1 MPVATAENVGI
12 HYSHERMLD
21 ARERSWTALRDIASR
36 IRPGMNE
43 TEAVDLAKVCL
54 DAAGM
59 QRIWHP
65 SIIRFGANTLKT
77 FRERSAPDT
86 VLGDSDIYFIDLGPV
101 FDGHEGDVGD
111 TFVVGD
117 DPTMHACANAARD
130 LFTLTAARWREGT
143 TGVELYAYADAQAAA
158 MGWRL
163 NHESKGHRVG
173 DYPHAVHKAGSLGH
187 FDAAPV
193 PGLWI
198 LEIQI
203 AHPTLP
209 IGAFFEDL
217 LNGPPPSSLQ
227 L

>member
-1 MPVATAENVGI
+1 MPVATAENVGS
-12 HYSHERMLD
+12 HYSRERMLA

-36 IRPGMNE
+36 IVPGMSE
-43 TEAVDLAKVCL
+43 PEAQALAKDRL
-54 DAAGM
+54 EAAGM

-65 SIIRFGANTLKT
+65 SIIRFGDNTLKT
-77 FRERSAPDT
+77 FRQRSAPDT
-86 VLGDSDIYFIDLGPV
+86 VLRDDDIYFIDLGPV

-117 DPTMHACANAARD
+117 DATMLACATAARD
-130 LFTLTAARWREGT
+130 LFTMTSERWREGI
-143 TGVELYAYADAQAAA
+143 TGVELYAYADTQAKA

-163 NHESKGHRVG
+163 NHETKGHRVG
-173 DYPHAVHKAGSLGH
+173 DYPHAVHKAGSLGQ
-187 FDAAPV
+187 FDAPPV

-217 LNGPPPSSLQ
+217 LVSRS
-227 L
+227 

>member
-1 MPVATAENVGI
+1 MTATTAENVGL
-12 HYSHERMLD
+12 HYSQERMRA
-21 ARERSWTALRDIASR
+21 ARDSSWAALRDIASR
-36 IRPGMNE
+36 IVPGMSE
-43 TEAVDLAKVCL
+43 AEAVNLAKERL

-65 SIIRFGANTLKT
+65 SIIRFGPNTLKT
-77 FRERSAPDT
+77 FRQRSDADT
-86 VLGDSDIYFIDLGPV
+86 VLGNSDIYFIDLGPV

-111 TFVVGD
+111 TFVVGED
-117 DPTMHACANAARD
+117 ATMHACAEAARD
-130 LFTLTAARWREGT
+130 LFKVTAARWREGT
-143 TGVELYAYADAQAAA
+143 TGTDLYAYADDQAKA

-173 DYPHAVHKAGSLGH
+173 DYPHAVHKAGSLGN
-187 FDAAPV
+187 FDAAPI
-193 PGLWI
+193 PGLWV

-217 LNGPPPSSLQ
+217 LMA
-227 L
+227 

>member
-1 MPVATAENVGI
+1 MPVATAENVGS
-12 HYSHERMLD
+12 HYSLDRMLA
-21 ARERSWTALRDIASR
+21 ARERSWVALRDIASR
-36 IRPGMNE
+36 IQPGMGE
-43 TEAVDLAKVCL
+43 TEAVAMAKDRL

-65 SIIRFGANTLKT
+65 SIIRFGANTLRT
-77 FRERSAPDT
+77 FRQPSAAGT
-86 VLGDSDIYFIDLGPV
+86 LLGAEDIFFIDLGPV

-111 TFVVGD
+111 SFVVGD
-117 DPTMHACANAARD
+117 DPTMHACAKAARD
-130 LFTLTAARWREGT
+130 LFTLTAARWREGI
-143 TGVELYAYADAQAAA
+143 TGIELYAYADTQATA

-163 NHESKGHRVG
+163 NHETKGHRVG
-173 DYPHAVHKAGSLGH
+173 DYPHAVHKAGSLGQ

-203 AHPTLP
+203 AHPSLP

-217 LNGPPPSSLQ
+217 LME
-227 L
+227 

>member
-1 MPVATAENVGI
+1 MPTVTAQNVGK
-12 HYSHERMLD
+12 SFSLERMLQ
-21 ARERSWTALRDIASR
+21 ARERSWAALRDIASR
-36 IRPGMNE
+36 ITPGM
-43 TEAVDLAKVCL
+43 TEPEAAAMAAERLA
-54 DAAGM
+54 AAGM

-77 FRERSAPDT
+77 FRQRSAPDT
-86 VLGDSDIYFIDLGPV
+86 VLADNDIFFVDLGPV

-111 TFVVGD
+111 TFVVGND
-117 DPTMHACANAARD
+117 ATMHDCA
-130 LFTLTAARWREGT
+130 TAARTLFDITAAHWREGV
-143 TGVELYAYADAQAAA
+143 TGVALYTFATEQAEA

-163 NHESKGHRVG
+163 NHATKGHRVG
-173 DYPHAVHKAGSLGH
+173 DYPHAVHKAGNLGD

-209 IGAFFEDL
+209 IGAFYEDL
-217 LNGPPPSSLQ
+217 LMASDAG
-227 L
+227 